1 MRGVM
6 HACGHD
12 AHTATVLGASLALAS
27 AVKSG
32 VLPWPVSWRAIFQ
45 PAEETNQGRPGN
57 DRSRRLEWCWRDV
70 GATCGSLA
78 SGRIHRRAFG
88 RPDRVQNIGQPSMG
102 GDDFAHYLQ
111 RVPGSL
117 FRLGC
122 SAPASAGPGLHSP
135 DFDIDER
142 ALAIGA
148 KILARA
154 VVRWSEPKT
163 HDSEA
168 AQ

>member
-1 MRGVM
+1 VLKGTVRSLDDGARRHTLDRVSEIARGV
-6 HACGHD
+6 AQLSGTEIEVTFRSGPPSVLNDPGLTDLIRQCAVD
-12 AHTATVLGASLALAS
+12 LLGA
-27 AVKSG
+27 
-32 VLPWPVSWRAIFQ
+32 
-45 PAEETNQGRPGN
+45 
-57 DRSRRLEWCWRDV
+57 
-70 GATCGSLA
+70 
-78 SGRIHRRAFG
+78 
-88 RPDRVQNIGQPSMG
+88 DRVQNIGQPSMG